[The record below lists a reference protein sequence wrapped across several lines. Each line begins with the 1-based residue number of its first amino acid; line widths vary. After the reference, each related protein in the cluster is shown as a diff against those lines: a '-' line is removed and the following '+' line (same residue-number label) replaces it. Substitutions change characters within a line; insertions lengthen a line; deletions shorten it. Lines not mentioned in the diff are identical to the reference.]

1 MEDITVVKIVMVQ
14 TLVAVELVAGVLVV
28 VLLELLV

>member
-1 MEDITVVKIVMVQ
+1 MVLIVMVQ
-14 TLVAVELVAGVLVV
+14 TLVAVELVAGVLAV